1 MVLLAI
7 EKETFV
13 IMFLHLGSN
22 VSIPTKNILGVFDLE
37 LTTTTGTTREVLKKA
52 ENEGRVVNVS
62 EDMPTSFVVVRE
74 ILSETG
80 EEVNFIYLTPIS
92 ASTLRKR
99 VMLY

>member
-1 MVLLAI
+1 
-7 EKETFV
+7 
-13 IMFLHLGSN
+13 MFLHLGSN